1 MNQLVKTKINETLNN
16 NFLMNK
22 FTFFII
28 TIFLSFISKA
38 QLAQNCTQ
46 SLLNLEQAYS
56 EGKVNFIL
64 DSGQNVLFYNCLEN
78 NEFSSEE
85 RLRAQ
90 KLLTKTFIFN
100 DNREKS
106 EESLVNLL
114 RKNKEYKLTS
124 DDPAEFHYLYSIFRT
139 TPIFR
144 MSAKIG
150 ANKSYPII
158 INSIETLQETQ
169 KSYNSNINNGNFT
182 TNLNFWG
189 EILIERLVSKKFEL
203 ATGIQLRNL
212 VYVVEGVLITN
223 TDPTSPPL
231 LSYTLTNTNTMLRF
245 PLMIKYNYRLKN
257 LLFIYP
263 FIGSTYDITL
273 NSNYQQASRS
283 GGTAF
288 TLPEDGIQ
296 NNLLEFQQVST
307 NNVSVFGGIGVKTGI
322 GRGVNFL
329 TFEFR
334 YDNSLFNYINPNNRW
349 ANQVV
354 WNNIGHVED
363 DVLLNSLSFSI
374 GYVYSIYSLKKHKKR

>member
-1 MNQLVKTKINETLNN
+1 
-16 NFLMNK
+16 MNK

-28 TIFLSFISKA
+28 TVFLSFISKA

-139 TPIFR
+139 TSIFR

-158 INSIETLQETQ
+158 INSIETLQKTQ
-169 KSYNSNINNGNFT
+169 KNYNSNINNGNFT

-189 EILIERLVSKKFEL
+189 EILIERLVSKKIEL

-288 TLPEDGIQ
+288 TLPQDGIQ

-349 ANQVV
+349 ANQVI